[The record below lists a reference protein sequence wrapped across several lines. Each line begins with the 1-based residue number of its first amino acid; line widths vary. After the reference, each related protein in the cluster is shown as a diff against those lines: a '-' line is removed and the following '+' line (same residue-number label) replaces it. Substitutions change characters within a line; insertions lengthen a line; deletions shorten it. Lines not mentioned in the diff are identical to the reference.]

1 MAGDER
7 WCVVTG
13 GRGFAAR
20 HLVLMLIRHDVFRV
34 RIADLGPTV
43 DLEPSESN
51 GLLAEALNSGRA
63 EYISIDLRRK
73 DQVVQGQLSSLIL
86 LVFGGYSSK
95 LCIDGENVRALY
107 SICSMSRC

>member
-1 MAGDER
+1 MAVDER

-51 GLLAEALNSGRA
+51 GLLAEALHSGRA

-86 LVFGGYSSK
+86 LVFGGYSSE
-95 LCIDGENVRALY
+95 LCIDGENLRALY

>member
-1 MAGDER
+1 MTGDNR

-20 HLVLMLIRHDVFRV
+20 HLVLMLLRQNVYSV

-43 DLEPSESN
+43 DLEPSES
-51 GLLAEALNSGRA
+51 GGVLADALFCGRA

-73 DQVVQGQLSSLIL
+73 DQVLQGQYNNLVAQFEALQLLI
-86 LVFGGYSSK
+86 
-95 LCIDGENVRALY
+95 E
-107 SICSMSRC
+107 